1 MSKVKNTTAAKIL
14 SYIPSRVKSIDY
26 LMETLNISRESVYRR
41 IRGDISFTFDEIA
54 KLSVELGFSV
64 DELIMQDAP
73 SHIFFD
79 LHVSKSQDPSE
90 AYITQFHR
98 YFQNILD
105 LPDAKG
111 IESTMITNII
121 PLEFIVLFNNLF
133 KFAYYRKMH
142 QFQESSLKYFYSN
155 VALPEDLL
163 YLQHISVE
171 RLKRAH
177 NFTYIIDSN
186 IFLNLIREIQYYY
199 KRRLINDSEFDRFRE
214 ELTGLIDMMESVA
227 QTGFCNS
234 NAKSAFY
241 LSSLNIESGS
251 RYAEINGTAQSQFFI
266 DAIEPLTISNP
277 NVCAIHKKWLDSM
290 RKYSTLI
297 SMSNEILQVKY
308 FNKQRSYIEEL
319 SENIKIISL

>member
-14 SYIPSRVKSIDY
+14 SNIPSRVKPIDY

-64 DELIMQDAP
+64 DELIKQDAP
-73 SHIFFD
+73 THIFFD
-79 LHVSKSQDPSE
+79 LHVNKSQDPSS
-90 AYITQFHR
+90 AYITRFHK

-105 LPDAKG
+105 LPDAKE
-111 IESTMITNII
+111 IESTMITNFV

-142 QFQESSLKYFYSN
+142 QYQESSLKYSYSEI
-155 VALPEDLL
+155 VLPEELL
-163 YLQHISVE
+163 YLQYLAVE
-171 RLKRAH
+171 RLKKAH

-186 IFLNLIREIQYYY
+186 IFMNLIREIQYYY
-199 KRRLINDSEFDRFRE
+199 KRRLINDSEYDRLRE

-234 NAKSAFY
+234 FAKSAFY
-241 LSSLNIESGS
+241 LSSLNIESSS
-251 RYAEINGTAQSQFFI
+251 RYAEINETAQSQFFI
-266 DAIEPLTISNP
+266 EAIEPVTIMNP
-277 NVCAIHKKWLDSM
+277 NVCAMHKKWLDSM

-319 SENIKIISL
+319 SENMKIISL